1 MCLVKYSTLLKKMY
15 LRNNCILFY
24 FEDLD
29 PCLHVT
35 CLFYGLCKAF
45 GPHDARCVCLDLCP
59 SLLEPVCSSNG
70 TTYGNECSFKRETCL
85 LRRNFTVQHPGRCE
99 GRGFQRFSSFIG
111 LKMFEIY
118 MWSICYDGRATKHGH
133 LTKTLTDWL
142 FWLGLAWSSLVWPTD

>member
-1 MCLVKYSTLLKKMY
+1 MY

-111 LKMFEIY
+111 MKCLKY
-118 MWSICYDGRATKHGH
+118 ICKVYVMMV
-133 LTKTLTDWL
+133 
-142 FWLGLAWSSLVWPTD
+142 GLQNMDI